1 MRKFIFAASMLA
13 LACAAPAFAE
23 SADEADKTA
32 ENPADDSAKAESSQI
47 TAASL
52 LAAPS
57 AASVLN
63 TRTET
68 ICTDRPTNGNYACT
82 VPKGMVQIEADA
94 FGWTTDRFG
103 GARNDEFAV
112 ASTVIKYGLS
122 DSSDIQ
128 IAWTP
133 YNRVRVRDAAG
144 LVTTDEGVSDVTL
157 LFKQRLTNPEDPV
170 QVALLPFVSLPTA
183 SAGVGSGKVEGGIAV
198 PINYYIPGDWVLT
211 FGPQLNILTNE
222 VGSGRHVGVRQLINM
237 AKSFGNFTIINEL
250 STDWNFDPAGT
261 IRQYSYNNALVWL
274 ANPNLQF
281 DIGTS
286 TGLNRNTP
294 DFAAYVGISTRF

>member
-1 MRKFIFAASMLA
+1 MNTFIRLVCLSALA
-13 LACAAPAFAE
+13 LGVPALADDDREAE
-23 SADEADKTA
+23 SD
-32 ENPADDSAKAESSQI
+32 
-47 TAASL
+47 TAAQEG
-52 LAAPS
+52 S
-57 AASVLN
+57 AALVMGSPITNLN
-63 TRTET
+63 IRTET

-94 FGWTTDRFG
+94 FSWTTDRIG
-103 GARNDEFAV
+103 GVRSDEFTGA
-112 ASTVIKYGLS
+112 ATVLKYGLS

-133 YNRVRVRDAAG
+133 YNRLRVRDAAG

-157 LFKQRLTNPEDPV
+157 LFKQRLTNPENPV

-183 SAGVGSGKVEGGIAV
+183 SAGFGSGKVEGGVAV

-211 FGPQLNILTNE
+211 FGPQLNILTDAD
-222 VGSGRHVGVRQLINM
+222 GSGRHVGVRQLINM
-237 AKSFGNFTIINEL
+237 AKSFGDFTIINEL
-250 STDWNFDPAGT
+250 STDWDFDPSGT